1 MDFHRRQ
8 SKYLQIYESL
18 HQLISDDA
26 SEEER
31 YLPSERELSNQYGVD
46 RLTVRKAL
54 HLLLE
59 EGLIRKHPGK
69 GTVILPHAVSLNQE
83 VMSRSVAF
91 ILPRGTLSVDR
102 ITEPFH
108 ANLFYLIGKEL
119 KARGCNLLYATIGS
133 EGALP
138 PHLLESGVMGFIFVS
153 QVPQQALNQAF
164 ALQLPITM
172 INRVSERYPV
182 VLEDRYNTA
191 RLALEHLYSLGHR
204 NIAFING
211 VSGYYTTETCKQSYA
226 DFMETH
232 PDVDGLMVDSYWN
245 FENGMTVMKRI
256 LKKGAIPTAVCGC
269 NAAVALGAME
279 AVKKAGIRVPQDLSV
294 VGFDETEQCI
304 QFSPTLTSVGVDI
317 PLLAR
322 IAVERLFSI
331 VEHGNPG
338 PLKTIIPVC
347 LNVRES
353 TGIASRAPGDLV
365 STAIPE

>member
-1 MDFHRRQ
+1 MEFHRKQ
-8 SKYLQIYESL
+8 SKYIQIYESL

-59 EGLIRKHPGK
+59 EGLIRKQPGK
-69 GTVILPHAVSLNQE
+69 GTVILPRVVSLNQE
-83 VMSRSVAF
+83 AMSRSVAF

-108 ANLFYLIGKEL
+108 SNLFYLVGQEL

-172 INRVSERYPV
+172 INRVFERYPV

-191 RLALEHLYSLGHR
+191 QLALEHLYSLGHR
-204 NIAFING
+204 NITFING
-211 VSGYYTTETCKQSYA
+211 VAGYYTTETCKQSYT
-226 DFMETH
+226 DFMEKH
-232 PDVDGLMVDSYWN
+232 PDVDGSIVDSYWN
-245 FENGMTVMKRI
+245 FENGMSVMKGI
-256 LKKGAIPTAVCGC
+256 LKKRLIPTAVCGC

-279 AVKKAGIRVPQDLSV
+279 AAKKSGMRVPRDLSV
-294 VGFDETEQCI
+294 VGFDETEQCT

-322 IAVERLFSI
+322 TAVERLFSTL
-331 VEHGNPG
+331 EHGNPG
-338 PLKTIIPVC
+338 PVKTIIPVS
-347 LNVRES
+347 LNVRKS
-353 TGIASRAPGDLV
+353 TGAAVRAPEHLI
-365 STAIPE
+365 STMVPE